1 MTGLVLF
8 HSSSLLSG
16 HDSIKMA
23 LEVRSL
29 RGRAVLSM
37 LLLLALHV
45 IQLLLFGSRGQVDV
59 DGMDPFGSHL
69 NKVLF
74 LHTSSPVPVFTAKL
88 HDIAGV
94 ALSHLGT
101 RDPKLLPSV
110 LGIGPTRRDAVDG
123 GRGPERYL
131 LLASVRRWRWR

>member
-1 MTGLVLF
+1 
-8 HSSSLLSG
+8 
-16 HDSIKMA
+16 MA

-45 IQLLLFGSRGQVDV
+45 IQLLLFGSGGQVDV
-59 DGMDPFGSHL
+59 YGVDQFVPHW
-69 NKVLF
+69 NKVLLF
-74 LHTSSPVPVFTAKL
+74 HTSSPVPVFAAKL

-110 LGIGPTRRDAVDG
+110 LGIGPTRRDAVDS
-123 GRGPERYL
+123 GRGLERYL
-131 LLASVRRWRWR
+131 LLASVRNWR